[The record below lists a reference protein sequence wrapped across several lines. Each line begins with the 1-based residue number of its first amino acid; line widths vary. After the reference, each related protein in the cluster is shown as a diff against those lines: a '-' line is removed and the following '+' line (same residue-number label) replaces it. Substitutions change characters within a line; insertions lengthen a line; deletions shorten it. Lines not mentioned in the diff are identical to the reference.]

1 MADERRRSRRRRRD
15 KDVETR
21 RQEEFKYRG
30 LSLEELQELSIEE
43 LADLLPARPRRKLE
57 RGLTDEHRKL
67 IDKIEDGGEGPFRTH
82 LRDMVVLPSFVE
94 KTLMVHNGR
103 NFERVDV
110 EPDMVGHFLG
120 EFAMTR
126 QDVEHT
132 GPGVGA
138 TRSSKYMPLK

>member
-1 MADERRRSRRRRRD
+1 MAEDRRRSRDRRRKD
-15 KDVETR
+15 DVETR
-21 RQEEFKYRG
+21 RQEEFQYRG
-30 LSLEELQELSIEE
+30 KSLEELQELSINE
-43 LADLLPARPRRKLE
+43 LAELLPARPRRKLT
-57 RGLTDEHRKL
+57 RGLTEEHKKL
-67 IDKIEDGGEGPFRTH
+67 VDKVEDGEGPFRTH

-94 KTLMVHNGR
+94 KTFMVHDGQE
-103 NFERVDV
+103 FSRVDI

>member
-1 MADERRRSRRRRRD
+1 MADRRRSRRRRD
-15 KDVETR
+15 QEIETK

-30 LSLEELQELSIEE
+30 RTLEELQELSMDE
-43 LADLLPARPRRKLE
+43 LAELLPARPRRKIK
-57 RGLTDEHRKL
+57 RGLNDEHRKL
-67 IDKIEDGGEGPFRTH
+67 IEKVENGGEGPFRTH
-82 LRDMVVLPSFVE
+82 LRDMIVLPSFVE
-94 KTLMVHNGR
+94 KVILVHNGHE
-103 NFERVDV
+103 FERVDI
-110 EPDMVGHFLG
+110 EPDMIGHFLG